1 MGYSPI
7 LSLCTRARDR
17 GLLTRTPRDEIA
29 SKEDAITGG
38 GASIIRAASPVTIKK
53 GMELRGGL
61 PTKEKTMGDSVL
73 EIAKN
78 SLDSA
83 PMWNNG
89 AMHELAHFVKSKRD
103 IWPSERK
110 VLKRANNTTV
120 HAWIRKCLTSEL

>member
-1 MGYSPI
+1 MGYSSI
-7 LSLCTRARDR
+7 LSLCTRVRDR

-29 SKEDAITGG
+29 SKEDAITSG
-38 GASIIRAASPVTIKK
+38 GASIIRAANPVTIKK

-83 PMWNNG
+83 PMWNSG
-89 AMHELAHFVKSKRD
+89 VMHELAHFVNSKRD
-103 IWPSERK
+103 IRPSERK

-120 HAWIRKCLTSEL
+120 HAWIKKCLTSEL